1 MEISESG
8 IVVEAH
14 GGTAIVRLRRSSA
27 CGG

>member
-8 IVVEAH
+8 VVVEER
-14 GGTAIVRLRRSSA
+14 GGAALVRLRRSSA